1 MQGKGK
7 KGGRHWLCRKSL
19 LLRKENRQINFKTLR
34 EEKESTQD
42 FSLGYKL
49 VLCREKH
56 ISIPLNFELI
66 FWGVSAVLRYLVC
79 WKKSIRTVRSFQN
92 KNRNILFY
100 SNIHTSDTF
109 LSILLTPMYFTF
121 LHGSGCCIR
130 TMPYSNPMNATKI
143 VRVITAPHIH
153 PVALCSYDYQIFHL
167 HRACPNMGLSK
178 TFIETAKFLV
188 ATQTQRNKE
197 GIIVKER
204 TRADPQIS
212 GLQTG
217 ACWKIWLGEK
227 QT

>member
-1 MQGKGK
+1 M
-7 KGGRHWLCRKSL
+7 CRKSL
-19 LLRKENRQINFKTLR
+19 LLRKENLQINFKTLR

-79 WKKSIRTVRSFQN
+79 WKKSIRTVWSFQN

-109 LSILLTPMYFTF
+109 LSILLTPTYFTF

-188 ATQTQRNKE
+188 ATQTQRNK
-197 GIIVKER
+197 
-204 TRADPQIS
+204 
-212 GLQTG
+212 
-217 ACWKIWLGEK
+217 
-227 QT
+227 